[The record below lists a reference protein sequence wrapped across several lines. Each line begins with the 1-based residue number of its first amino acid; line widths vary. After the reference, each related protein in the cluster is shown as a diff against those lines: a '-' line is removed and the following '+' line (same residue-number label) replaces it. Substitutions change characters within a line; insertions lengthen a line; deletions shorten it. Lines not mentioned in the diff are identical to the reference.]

1 VAVGAVLTGE
11 DRGCSLRC
19 LASAANLA
27 AARFSLFFSSNDFSA
42 DDLFVFPYR
51 RATSP
56 AVRAFLRA
64 RAASSADLAAEL
76 VISNNAA
83 SKFRMRSA
91 AADNLFPLVFL
102 EDDEGDLDAMAVA
115 DRVGESDAVI
125 FVSYGV
131 NC

>member
-1 VAVGAVLTGE
+1 MVINFKVCVNTNLHGIKT
-11 DRGCSLRC
+11 CNQ
-19 LASAANLA
+19 LAHK
-27 AARFSLFFSSNDFSA
+27 SNYA
-42 DDLFVFPYR
+42 L
-51 RATSP
+51 TSP

-102 EDDEGDLDAMAVA
+102 EDNDEGDLDAMAVA
-115 DRVGESDAVI
+115 DRVGESVAVI
-125 FVSYGV
+125 FAR
-131 NC
+131 